1 MLPPDLLHVFVYGT
15 LKPGEHFYPRYCEGK
30 VVASV
35 EAIALGTLYDLPMG
49 YPALT
54 PGENPVYGYVLSFAD
69 FGVLA
74 ALDELEGYD
83 PHGSPLLNEYERSLT
98 TVYSLNHEVL
108 GQAWHYW
115 MTTRQA
121 EQLGGTR
128 LAHGRWTGRNLS
140 QEVSQ

>member
-1 MLPPDLLHVFVYGT
+1 MLPPDQLHVFVYGT
-15 LKPGEHFYPRYCEGK
+15 LKPGGYFYPHYCEGK
-30 VVASV
+30 VVANV
-35 EAIALGTLYDLPMG
+35 EAIALGILYDLPMG

-54 PGENPVYGYVLSFAD
+54 PGENWVYGYVLSFAD

-83 PHGSPLLNEYERSLT
+83 PNGSPQENEYERSPTAVYTLDHDPLG
-98 TVYSLNHEVL
+98 TVW
-108 GQAWHYW
+108 AYW
-115 MTTRQA
+115 MTAEKA

>member
-1 MLPPDLLHVFVYGT
+1 MLPPDQLHVFVYGT
-15 LKPGEHFYPRYCEGK
+15 LKPGEYFYPHYCEGK
-30 VVASV
+30 VVASA

-74 ALDELEGYD
+74 ALDQLEGYNPD
-83 PHGSPLLNEYERSLT
+83 GPPELNEYERSPA
-98 TVYSLNHEVL
+98 TVYDLNRQPLGEVWL
-108 GQAWHYW
+108 YW
-115 MTTRQA
+115 MPAEKA
-121 EQLGGTR
+121 EQLGGQR
-128 LAHGRWTGRNLS
+128 LAHGRWTGRNLP